1 MQRYRMLY
9 ISLIILIAALVGGCS
24 SQSRTSSGESA
35 AQGSMGGKNEFAFRL
50 YRQLESG
57 SDNVF
62 LAPYSISSAL
72 AMTYTGARED
82 TRDEMAH
89 TLGFPE
95 DNKQLGEQYR
105 DLDKHLHSLTDSG
118 LVLNVANALWAQ
130 KEYGFTRDFIQTNR
144 EYFSAGLKEVDFRR
158 RYRAIRDQI
167 NRWVEEKTNDKIQD
181 MIGEGVLDRM
191 TRLVLVN
198 AIYFNGKWEYPFSGK
213 RTQQDV
219 FHTLAGRSQKVPFM
233 NQSLRIPYHETALY
247 KAVALPYAG
256 KHISMVILLPKKAG
270 MMAEVEKN
278 LDAGY
283 YNTLLDSLNP
293 REVDLSIPR
302 FRIEEK
308 YSLNEPLKAM
318 GMRRAFGG
326 KADFSGM
333 TGEKDLYISDVVHQ
347 SFVEVDEEG
356 TEAAAA
362 TGVVMR
368 KTSVVRKKQFKAD
381 HPFIFMIKDDQ
392 TGTILFLGRLG
403 NPEQ

>member
-1 MQRYRMLY
+1 MLY
-9 ISLIILIAALVGGCS
+9 ISLIILTAALVGGCS

-333 TGEKDLYISDVVHQ
+333 TGKKDLYISDVVHQ

>member
-1 MQRYRMLY
+1 MLY